1 MNQTINY
8 TKIKEAAVLL
18 SQTSESKRNVFL
30 HNLAKEIVQRKKKIL
45 TANALDVQKAKAEG
59 LAQAFIARL
68 LIDNHGIVQLIAKLN
83 SVAKLKSGVGEIIEQ
98 RTEKNGLVLKKV
110 RVPLGVLLVI
120 YEARP
125 EVTIDVAGLCVKSGN
140 VAILKGGS
148 QVLRTNKAL
157 FACIKTALKKS
168 ALPQNAVSFVMS
180 ANRNITNQILKRN
193 DIIDLVIARGGYGMV
208 KTVMA
213 LSKIPVL
220 AHAAGGARIYVDKS
234 ANLAMAES
242 ILLNAKIT
250 KPAACNSL
258 DTILVHQEIAKKFVP
273 QITKVM
279 TSKKVSVRKSIDWDE
294 ETLGLVVGLKVVK
307 DVKEAVK
314 FIHQHTKSHTEGI
327 IAKETRVIDY
337 FTKSIDAA
345 AIFVNASTR
354 LHDGY
359 VFGLGSEMGIS
370 TSKLHARGPVGLK
383 ELTTYKWQV
392 YGKGN
397 IREK

>member
-1 MNQTINY
+1 MSQTINY

-18 SQTSESKRNVFL
+18 SQTSESERNAFL
-30 HNLAKEIVQRKKKIL
+30 HNLTKEIVQRKKKIL
-45 TANALDVQKAKAEG
+45 TANALDVRKAKTEG

-68 LIDNHGIVQLIAKLN
+68 LIDNHGIGQLVTKLN

-98 RTEKNGLVLKKV
+98 RTEKNSLVLKKV
-110 RVPLGVLLVI
+110 RIPLGVLLVI

-140 VAILKGGS
+140 AAILKGGS

-234 ANLAMAES
+234 ANLTMAES

-314 FIHQHTKSHTEGI
+314 FIHQYTKSHTEGI
-327 IAKETRVIDY
+327 IAKDTRVIDY